1 MLAPTPRPR
10 FKDISLNKLIPNILT
25 VLALCAGLTAIHFGL
40 QGRFEPAV
48 VAIVISGL
56 LDALDG
62 RIARMLG
69 GSTKFG
75 AEMDSLSDMVCF
87 GVAPAVLLYQWVMS
101 AAGSVG
107 WAVVLLYCVC
117 CALRLA
123 RFNTRLGISDLPPWG
138 YRFFTG
144 VPAPAAAG
152 LVLTPMMM
160 SFEIGPG
167 FFSHVIVNGLVLI
180 AVSAL
185 MISRVPT
192 YSGKS
197 IRVSQ
202 SYVLPLLLIVGLLAG
217 LIVGAPWLTLTAIG
231 VLYVGSIPFSIWEF
245 RRLERQSGRWPSVEK
260 NPD

>member
-10 FKDISLNKLIPNILT
+10 FKDLSLNKLIPNILT
-25 VLALCAGLTAIHFGL
+25 VLALCAGLTAIRFGL
-40 QGRFEPAV
+40 QGRLEPAV
-48 VAIVISGL
+48 VAIVIAAM

-75 AEMDSLSDMVCF
+75 AEMDSLSDIVCF
-87 GVAPAVLLYQWVMS
+87 GVAPAVLLYEWTMS
-101 AAGSVG
+101 SAGSIG

-123 RFNTRLGISDLPPWG
+123 RFNTRLGTSDLPPWA

-152 LVLTPMMM
+152 LVLTPMMV

-167 FFSHVIVNGLVLI
+167 FFSHVIVNGLVI
-180 AVSAL
+180 VAVSAL

-197 IRVSQ
+197 IRVPQ

-217 LIVGAPWLTLTAIG
+217 LIVGAPWSTLTAIA
-231 VLYVGSIPFSIWEF
+231 LMYVGSIPFSMVEF
-245 RRLERQSGRWPSVEK
+245 RRLERQTGRSLSAEK
-260 NPD
+260 NTD